1 MKAKKNNLEVYKN
14 KNSNGALNH
23 WITQKI
29 SALILLPLLCWFL
42 FIFKDFINKDY
53 NSQILWM
60 KNFSNSLLLTL
71 FIIIALFHLRL
82 GLTVV
87 IEDYIHN
94 LKSKNFLLSLITILC
109 LLFSV
114 FTVIVIDIVGGSI
127 GVALIG

>member
-1 MKAKKNNLEVYKN
+1 MKVKKNNLEVYKK

-29 SALILLPLLCWFL
+29 SALILLPLLWWFL

-53 NSQILWM
+53 SSQILWM

-114 FTVIVIDIVGGSI
+114 FTVIVIYMISVKSDV
-127 GVALIG
+127 

>member
-1 MKAKKNNLEVYKN
+1 MKEKKNNLEVYKKN
-14 KNSNGALNH
+14 KSDGALYH

-53 NSQILWM
+53 SSQILWM

-114 FTVIVIDIVGGSI
+114 FTVIVIYMISVKSDV
-127 GVALIG
+127 

>member
-1 MKAKKNNLEVYKN
+1 MKVKKNNLEVYKK

-53 NSQILWM
+53 SSQILWM
-60 KNFSNSLLLTL
+60 KNFSNSLLLTF

-94 LKSKNFLLSLITILC
+94 LKSKNFLLSLISILC

-114 FTVIVIDIVGGSI
+114 FTVIVIYMISVKSDV
-127 GVALIG
+127 

>member
-1 MKAKKNNLEVYKN
+1 MKVKKNNLEVYKK

-53 NSQILWM
+53 SSQILWM
-60 KNFSNSLLLTL
+60 KTFSNSLLLTF

-114 FTVIVIDIVGGSI
+114 FTVIVIYMISVKSN
-127 GVALIG
+127 V

>member
-1 MKAKKNNLEVYKN
+1 MKVKKNNLEVYKK

-53 NSQILWM
+53 SSQILWM

-114 FTVIVIDIVGGSI
+114 FTVIVIYMISVKSDV
-127 GVALIG
+127 

>member
-1 MKAKKNNLEVYKN
+1 MKVKKNNLEVYKK

-53 NSQILWM
+53 SSQILWM
-60 KNFSNSLLLTL
+60 KNFSNSLLLTF

-114 FTVIVIDIVGGSI
+114 FTVIVIYMISVKSN
-127 GVALIG
+127 V

>member
-1 MKAKKNNLEVYKN
+1 MKVKKNNLEVYKK

-42 FIFKDFINKDY
+42 FIFKDFMNKDY
-53 NSQILWM
+53 SSQILWM

-114 FTVIVIDIVGGSI
+114 FTVIVIYMISVKSDV
-127 GVALIG
+127 

>member
-1 MKAKKNNLEVYKN
+1 MKVKKNNLEAYKK

-53 NSQILWM
+53 SSQILWM

-114 FTVIVIDIVGGSI
+114 FTVIVIYMISVKSDV
-127 GVALIG
+127 

>member
-1 MKAKKNNLEVYKN
+1 MDNP
-14 KNSNGALNH
+14 
-23 WITQKI
+23 KI

-53 NSQILWM
+53 SSQILWM
-60 KNFSNSLLLTL
+60 KNFSNSLLLTF

-114 FTVIVIDIVGGSI
+114 FTVIVIYMISVKSN
-127 GVALIG
+127 V

>member
-1 MKAKKNNLEVYKN
+1 MTVKKNNLEVYKK

-29 SALILLPLLCWFL
+29 SALILLPLLWWFL

-53 NSQILWM
+53 SSQILWM
-60 KNFSNSLLLTL
+60 KNFSNSSLLTL

-114 FTVIVIDIVGGSI
+114 FTVIVIYMISVKSDV
-127 GVALIG
+127 

>member
-1 MKAKKNNLEVYKN
+1 MKVKKNNLEVYKK

-53 NSQILWM
+53 SSQILWM

-71 FIIIALFHLRL
+71 FIVIALFHLRL

-114 FTVIVIDIVGGSI
+114 FTVIVIYMISVKSDV
-127 GVALIG
+127 

>member
-1 MKAKKNNLEVYKN
+1 MTVKKNNLEVYKK

-53 NSQILWM
+53 SSQILWM
-60 KNFSNSLLLTL
+60 KNFSNSSLLTL

-114 FTVIVIDIVGGSI
+114 FTVIVIYMISVKSN
-127 GVALIG
+127 V

>member
-1 MKAKKNNLEVYKN
+1 MKVKKNNLEVYKK

-29 SALILLPLLCWFL
+29 SALILLPLLWWFL

-53 NSQILWM
+53 SSQILWM

-71 FIIIALFHLRL
+71 FIIVALFHLRL

-114 FTVIVIDIVGGSI
+114 FTVIVIYMISVKSDV
-127 GVALIG
+127 

>member
-1 MKAKKNNLEVYKN
+1 MKVKKNNLEVYKK

-42 FIFKDFINKDY
+42 FIFKDFMNKDY
-53 NSQILWM
+53 SSQILWM

-114 FTVIVIDIVGGSI
+114 FTVIVIYMILVKSDV
-127 GVALIG
+127 

>member
-1 MKAKKNNLEVYKN
+1 MTVKKNNLEVYKK

-53 NSQILWM
+53 SSQILWM
-60 KNFSNSLLLTL
+60 KNFSNSSLLTL

-114 FTVIVIDIVGGSI
+114 FTIIVIYMISVKSDV
-127 GVALIG
+127 

>member
-1 MKAKKNNLEVYKN
+1 MKVKKNNLEVYKK

-53 NSQILWM
+53 SSQILWM
-60 KNFSNSLLLTL
+60 KNFSNSLLLTF

-114 FTVIVIDIVGGSI
+114 FTVIAIYMISVKSNV
-127 GVALIG
+127 

>member
-1 MKAKKNNLEVYKN
+1 MKVKKNNLEVYKK

-29 SALILLPLLCWFL
+29 SALILLPLLWWFL

-53 NSQILWM
+53 SSQILWM
-60 KNFSNSLLLTL
+60 KNFSNSLLLTF

-114 FTVIVIDIVGGSI
+114 FTVIVIYMISVKSDV
-127 GVALIG
+127 

>member
-1 MKAKKNNLEVYKN
+1 MTVKKNNLEVYKK

-53 NSQILWM
+53 SSQILWM
-60 KNFSNSLLLTL
+60 KNFSNSSLLTL

-114 FTVIVIDIVGGSI
+114 FTVIVIYMISVKSDV
-127 GVALIG
+127 

>member
-1 MKAKKNNLEVYKN
+1 MKVKKNNLEVYKK

-29 SALILLPLLCWFL
+29 SALILLPLLWWFL

-53 NSQILWM
+53 SSQILWM

-114 FTVIVIDIVGGSI
+114 FTVIVIYMISVKSN
-127 GVALIG
+127 V

>member
-1 MKAKKNNLEVYKN
+1 MKVKKNNLEVYKK

-53 NSQILWM
+53 SSQILWM

-114 FTVIVIDIVGGSI
+114 FTVIAIYMISVKSNV
-127 GVALIG
+127 

>member
-53 NSQILWM
+53 SSQILWM

-114 FTVIVIDIVGGSI
+114 FTVIVIYMISVKSDV
-127 GVALIG
+127 

>member
-1 MKAKKNNLEVYKN
+1 MKVKKNNLEVYKK

-29 SALILLPLLCWFL
+29 SALILLPLLWWFL

-53 NSQILWM
+53 SSQILWM
-60 KNFSNSLLLTL
+60 KNFSNSSLLTL

-114 FTVIVIDIVGGSI
+114 FTVIVIYMISVKSDV
-127 GVALIG
+127 

>member
-1 MKAKKNNLEVYKN
+1 MKVKKNNLEVYKK

-53 NSQILWM
+53 SSKILWM

-114 FTVIVIDIVGGSI
+114 FTVIVIYMISVKSDV
-127 GVALIG
+127 

>member
-1 MKAKKNNLEVYKN
+1 MKVKKNNLEVYKK

-53 NSQILWM
+53 SSQILWM
-60 KNFSNSLLLTL
+60 KNFSNSSLLTL

-114 FTVIVIDIVGGSI
+114 FTVIVIYMISVKSDV
-127 GVALIG
+127 

>member
-1 MKAKKNNLEVYKN
+1 MTVKKNNLEVYKK

-53 NSQILWM
+53 SSQILWM
-60 KNFSNSLLLTL
+60 KNFSNSLLLTF

-114 FTVIVIDIVGGSI
+114 FTVIVIYMISVKSDV
-127 GVALIG
+127 

>member
-1 MKAKKNNLEVYKN
+1 MKVKKNNLEVYKK

-53 NSQILWM
+53 SSQILWM

-114 FTVIVIDIVGGSI
+114 FTVIVIYMISV
-127 GVALIG
+127 

>member
-1 MKAKKNNLEVYKN
+1 MKVKKNNLEVYKK

-53 NSQILWM
+53 SSQILWM

-94 LKSKNFLLSLITILC
+94 LKSKNFLLSLISILC

-114 FTVIVIDIVGGSI
+114 FTVIVIYMISVKSDV
-127 GVALIG
+127 

>member
-1 MKAKKNNLEVYKN
+1 MKVKKNNLEVYKK

-42 FIFKDFINKDY
+42 FIFKDFINRDY
-53 NSQILWM
+53 NNQILWM
-60 KNFSNSLLLTL
+60 QTFSNSLLLAL
-71 FIIIALFHLRL
+71 FIIVALFHLRL

-114 FTVIVIDIVGGSI
+114 FTVIVIYMISVKSDV
-127 GVALIG
+127 

>member
-1 MKAKKNNLEVYKN
+1 MKVKKNNLEVYKK

-53 NSQILWM
+53 SSQILWM
-60 KNFSNSLLLTL
+60 KNFSNSLLLTF

-114 FTVIVIDIVGGSI
+114 FTVIVIYMISVKSDV
-127 GVALIG
+127 

>member
-1 MKAKKNNLEVYKN
+1 MTVKKNNLEVYKK

-53 NSQILWM
+53 SSQILWM

-114 FTVIVIDIVGGSI
+114 FTVIVIYMISVKSDV
-127 GVALIG
+127 

>member
-1 MKAKKNNLEVYKN
+1 MTVKKNNLEVYKK

-29 SALILLPLLCWFL
+29 SALILLPLLWWFL

-53 NSQILWM
+53 SSQILWM

-114 FTVIVIDIVGGSI
+114 FTVIVIYMISVKSDV
-127 GVALIG
+127 

>member
-1 MKAKKNNLEVYKN
+1 MTVKKNNLEVYKK

-29 SALILLPLLCWFL
+29 SALILLPLLWWFL

-53 NSQILWM
+53 SSQILWM
-60 KNFSNSLLLTL
+60 KNFSNSSLLTL

-114 FTVIVIDIVGGSI
+114 FTIIVIYMISVKSDV
-127 GVALIG
+127 

>member
-1 MKAKKNNLEVYKN
+1 MKVKKNNLEVYKK

-114 FTVIVIDIVGGSI
+114 FTVIVIYMISVKSDV
-127 GVALIG
+127 